1 MSKTEL
7 ALNNAKIMRKAQKKV
22 RGKPFQKGHHLSK
35 GRPKGSLNEVTKFK
49 EAIKVFEKEQQ
60 KSIYKILLNKA
71 LVNPQVLIAIFKA
84 LIPQK
89 SESSIKVENI
99 GRPYKDL
106 SDEELVIKA
115 NEIFNRTTASRS
127 RRDISRA

>member
-1 MSKTEL
+1 MARSTSFKKG
-7 ALNNAKIMRKAQKKV
+7 NKAN
-22 RGKPFQKGHHLSK
+22 PN

-106 SDEELVIKA
+106 SDEELVTKA